1 MLRHPQRSHSPPG
14 AARRIAAVGAGLS
27 LLMTALLA
35 ACGLGGSDTTTYRD
49 AQDRSLFELPDN
61 WNLYGA
67 EEVSRLEEVPLIPDM
82 NGYQPISYVAFD
94 GAAGR
99 NLDNLTL
106 EITKSPFP
114 VGAQII
120 RQIGPADKDLL
131 SRQLLTLS
139 AFDLG
144 EPGLGVQ
151 SIQNEDFSFGRDY
164 EGVRRLLGI
173 TDEEGQLQGAIYILA
188 VTNPNATQLYSMAA
202 GCSLACFQER
212 QTEISRAVD
221 SWIVNTRQ

>member
-1 MLRHPQRSHSPPG
+1 MLRYPQLFHSPTA
-14 AARRIAAVGAGLS
+14 AARRIMAAGAVLP
-27 LLMTALLA
+27 LLLV

-120 RQIGPADKDLL
+120 RQISPADKDLL

-173 TDEEGQLQGAIYILA
+173 TDGEGQLQGAIYILA

-212 QTEISRAVD
+212 RTEISRAVD

>member
-1 MLRHPQRSHSPPG
+1 MFRHSKQPG
-14 AARRIAAVGAGLS
+14 FSLIPAGRARRAAALAGW
-27 LLMTALLA
+27 ALLLG
-35 ACGLGGSDTTTYRD
+35 ACGLSGADVTTYRD
-49 AQDRSLFELPDN
+49 DQQRSLFELPDD

-82 NGYQPISYVAFD
+82 GGYQPISYVAFD

-99 NLDNLTL
+99 NLGNLTL
-106 EITKSPFP
+106 EINESPFP

-120 RQIGPADKDLL
+120 RQISPADKDML

-139 AFDLG
+139 AFDLS

-151 SIQNEDFSFGRDY
+151 AIQSEDFSFGRDFD
-164 EGVRRLLGI
+164 GVRRLLGI
-173 TDEEGQLQGAIYILA
+173 TDGEGQLQGAIYILA
-188 VTNPNATQLYSMAA
+188 VTNPDATHLYSMAA

>member
-14 AARRIAAVGAGLS
+14 AARRITAAGAVLP
-27 LLMTALLA
+27 LLLA

-120 RQIGPADKDLL
+120 RQISPADKDLL

-139 AFDLG
+139 AFNLG
-144 EPGLGVQ
+144 EPGLGIQ

-173 TDEEGQLQGAIYILA
+173 TDGEGQLQGAIYILA
-188 VTNPNATQLYSMAA
+188 VTNPNATQLFSMAA